1 MSIGT
6 PVFFVLKTV
15 QYYEKCT
22 KVSTISVYYAICT
35 KKRL

>member
-6 PVFFVLKTV
+6 PVFLVLKTI
-15 QYYEKCT
+15 QYYGKCT

-35 KKRL
+35 KKCL